1 MFLLIFAPPCSPFSD
16 VMSHRND
23 PNFTTQSLDRR
34 HRGKQPSSVLIKN
47 LRAKSASG
55 SISSVR
61 SVMNSSLLH
70 DALLF
75 LKLWYHLLNVLNG
88 LRGAIISA
96 NVAHFACTFI
106 LHTFVR
112 SGILRRVMSISE

>member
-1 MFLLIFAPPCSPFSD
+1 MPLF
-16 VMSHRND
+16 RND

-61 SVMNSSLLH
+61 SVMNSSLFMTH
-70 DALLF
+70 SKTFVPF
-75 LKLWYHLLNVLNG
+75 LNALNG
-88 LRGAIISA
+88 LRGTIFFAT
-96 NVAHFACTFI
+96 VAHICTHVYI
-106 LHTFVR
+106 
-112 SGILRRVMSISE
+112 GI